1 MYFGRCRAE
10 AKPGSVKLV
19 LTKAKSGT
27 WGAVGELCSAESAG
41 LGVEAAQV
49 EAHRVA
55 EPEELEDPGEDPC
68 EPGAVSVPKPKAQ
81 AFYPAS
87 CYEGS
92 RKGYVFQMGADG
104 LGYYKDIDPMSKM
117 LPAGA
122 QREAVPEEEEEEE
135 EPQTKWDWVQEAR
148 QGGTSK
154 PLQNKGPKP
163 AFKRGFI
170 DQAAPKKAEHPAE
183 EMVKDSDGFV
193 MPGLDGDSDTEEEDE
208 VQAVVSQPI
217 DVAWTPSVSLGTQAM
232 ILELD

>member
-1 MYFGRCRAE
+1 
-10 AKPGSVKLV
+10 
-19 LTKAKSGT
+19 
-27 WGAVGELCSAESAG
+27 
-41 LGVEAAQV
+41 V
-49 EAHRVA
+49 EAHRA
-55 EPEELEDPGEDPC
+55 AELEAEGE
-68 EPGAVSVPKPKAQ
+68 EQQEQQEGEEQGAASAPKPKAQ

-117 LPAGA
+117 LPAAA
-122 QREAVPEEEEEEE
+122 QPEPAPEEEEE

-148 QGGTSK
+148 QGGSSK

-170 DQAAPKKAEHPAE
+170 DEAAPKKPERPAE
-183 EMVKDSDGFV
+183 DMVMDSDGFV

-208 VQAVVSQPI
+208 VQAVASQPI